1 MSTTQIIGA
10 TEAAKLLGLS
20 RSGFNRRV
28 NTGRIKPLGELGNRA
43 AYVFDRAAIEAIA
56 QQEKESAN
64 G

>member
-28 NTGRIKPLGELGNRA
+28 NTGRIKPMGELGNRA
-43 AYVFDRAAIEAIA
+43 AYVFDRAEIERLAA
-56 QQEKESAN
+56 EEAKA
-64 G
+64 